1 MEKPCAT
8 CGEVFHVKNSHAHKR
23 HNCSMACMAESYKT
37 RLRGSENP
45 NHRDLPGITCKGCG
59 DQFQTYQKGRKFCS
73 KPCHGAWVRR
83 ENAKKPLAI
92 KSPPPPNIPKEKN
105 CERCSQVFIGRRDS
119 KYCDGC
125 RNLNRGGPKGGP
137 GMSQKTIEKHMHSC
151 KKCDAAFWRERGAA
165 KYCSYECFVSDDG
178 PLRAGT
184 ASMRSKRLRGVH
196 KEDYNQ
202 KEIVKA
208 FEKFGALVMD
218 LASVGGG
225 CPDLFVMWAGRGVFV
240 EVKNPET
247 AYGRRGLN
255 KNQLRLQSGLEA
267 NGCQMQIAR
276 TVDDVQKIM
285 KSWKESS
292 NAMG

>member
-1 MEKPCAT
+1 
-8 CGEVFHVKNSHAHKR
+8 
-23 HNCSMACMAESYKT
+23 
-37 RLRGSENP
+37 
-45 NHRDLPGITCKGCG
+45 
-59 DQFQTYQKGRKFCS
+59 
-73 KPCHGAWVRR
+73 
-83 ENAKKPLAI
+83 
-92 KSPPPPNIPKEKN
+92 
-105 CERCSQVFIGRRDS
+105 
-119 KYCDGC
+119 
-125 RNLNRGGPKGGP
+125 
-137 GMSQKTIEKHMHSC
+137 
-151 KKCDAAFWRERGAA
+151 
-165 KYCSYECFVSDDG
+165 
-178 PLRAGT
+178 
-184 ASMRSKRLRGVH
+184 MRSKRLRGVH